1 MNFLLLFLVYLLY
14 AIGFVLLLFGL
25 LTADLKF
32 YVTSIVLFMVAII
45 IDNYNNL
52 DNSNYY

>member
-14 AIGFVLLLFGL
+14 AIGFLSLLFGL

-32 YVTSIVLFMVAII
+32 YVTSIVLFMAAII